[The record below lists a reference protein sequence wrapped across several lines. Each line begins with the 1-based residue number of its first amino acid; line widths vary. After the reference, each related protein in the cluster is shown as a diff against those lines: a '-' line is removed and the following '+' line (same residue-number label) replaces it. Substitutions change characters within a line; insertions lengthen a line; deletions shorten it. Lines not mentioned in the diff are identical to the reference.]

1 MRDIRPDEAASP
13 HAKLA
18 SVLRPGLLLCVL
30 PTCTTFGRG
39 DGIGRV
45 RDEQTALNAL
55 ITDQQDP
62 AVRLPNITTALH
74 RGGGGCM

>member
-18 SVLRPGLLLCVL
+18 SALRPGLLLCVL

-39 DGIGRV
+39 DGVGRV
-45 RDEQTALNAL
+45 RGEQIALNAL
-55 ITDQQDP
+55 SADQQDP